1 MKSVCRLTRSHRR
14 RRIGV
19 QPISSCIAG
28 HCLRSMK
35 QENRNGQTGDD
46 TSALS
51 SVTADSL
58 LFEVRCN
65 NEIGLSFNP
74 QPSAQANRRSAD
86 FFVHRGA
93 LFEID
98 ETRESQRPKGR

>member
-19 QPISSCIAG
+19 QPISSSIAG
-28 HCLRSMK
+28 HCLKSMK

-51 SVTADSL
+51 LPPADSP

-86 FFVHRGA
+86 FFEHRGA

-98 ETRESQRPKGR
+98 ETRESQKPNER